1 MAKYRP
7 RVPPKIKLA
16 LLQQTSNQ
24 CANPGCSN
32 RLLEIHHI
40 KEWAVYQTHDEE
52 SMIAICATCHD
63 HVDRGSLTISD
74 EELYRWKGI
83 KRSQSVLTGHLF
95 IEPKLI
101 PRVVLGSTEFA
112 GPDGVTII
120 DFDRTK
126 LSLAV
131 RDQELGILNL
141 KTVDSSGAPLLD
153 VVDNYVRQRN
163 PNVTINSR
171 PGRYQVTST
180 NITNAYPSWALQC
193 LSRVPPPR
201 NSPEHFGI
209 LDIEVLE
216 PGIVRIRGALLG
228 DNGGIV
234 ADNDEALLLS
244 RPKGIAIGLISDPGS
259 RATLFFANAID
270 RAALDQI
277 LPSGFW

>member
-1 MAKYRP
+1 M
-7 RVPPKIKLA
+7 
-16 LLQQTSNQ
+16 
-24 CANPGCSN
+24 
-32 RLLEIHHI
+32 
-40 KEWAVYQTHDEE
+40 
-52 SMIAICATCHD
+52 
-63 HVDRGSLTISD
+63 
-74 EELYRWKGI
+74 
-83 KRSQSVLTGHLF
+83 
-95 IEPKLI
+95 
-101 PRVVLGSTEFA
+101 EFA

-180 NITNAYPSWALQC
+180 NMTDAYPSWALQC

-201 NSPEHFGI
+201 NIPGHFGI

-259 RATLFFANAID
+259 RATLFFTNAID